1 MTEKQDDAKRYNI
14 TRLELIAKKAPKD
27 TVNYCRSCVTE
38 NPETG
43 SGVRSVTSIGLI
55 LRRLSG
61 NGVMLWDEVELSF
74 RISFNVC
81 VWGGNYIIT

>member
-1 MTEKQDDAKRYNI
+1 MKSVMRSELVAKQ
-14 TRLELIAKKAPKD
+14 APKD

-55 LRRLSG
+55 LKRVSG
-61 NGVMLWDEVELSF
+61 
-74 RISFNVC
+74 ISVTS
-81 VWGGNYIIT
+81 WGDV